1 MSSGFVKRSVGD
13 VLMRLHKSFPVIGIT
28 GPRQAGKTTLA
39 RQSFPEKPYVTLED
53 PDQLDF
59 ARTDPRRFLAQ
70 FPDGAIFDEVQRCPE
85 LFSYIQGVVDENQ
98 VMGEFIL
105 TGSQQFGFREHVSQS
120 LAGRIGMLHLLPFSS
135 QELRLHGGAER
146 SLDETMFRGFYPP
159 VHHRTVLP
167 SDWYA
172 SYVQTYVERDVQQV
186 LHVKE
191 MNNFRLLLKLCAGR
205 AGQLLNL
212 SGIGNDAGV
221 SHNTIKEWLSVLE
234 ASYITFRLQP
244 HYQNFSKR
252 LIKSPKLYFYDTG
265 LLCWLLGIRSAD
277 QLAVHAMRGA
287 IFENYVIAEL
297 AKHYYS
303 TGDIPPLYFW
313 RDQSGLEID
322 LIIEDAGK
330 LTPVEIKS
338 GQTLVA
344 DFFKGLNRW
353 TTLAG
358 DTAGDP
364 VLIYG
369 GQADQQRTGAHIYGW
384 QSMADIPSRLES

>member
-1 MSSGFVKRSVGD
+1 MMSSDFVKRSVGD

-159 VHHRTVLP
+159 VHQ
-167 SDWYA
+167 A
-172 SYVQTYVERDVQQV
+172 A
-186 LHVKE
+186 VKIV
-191 MNNFRLLLKLCAGR
+191 CR
-205 AGQLLNL
+205 A
-212 SGIGNDAGV
+212 
-221 SHNTIKEWLSVLE
+221 
-234 ASYITFRLQP
+234 
-244 HYQNFSKR
+244 
-252 LIKSPKLYFYDTG
+252 
-265 LLCWLLGIRSAD
+265 C
-277 QLAVHAMRGA
+277 GA
-287 IFENYVIAEL
+287 IA
-297 AKHYYS
+297 
-303 TGDIPPLYFW
+303 
-313 RDQSGLEID
+313 
-322 LIIEDAGK
+322 
-330 LTPVEIKS
+330 
-338 GQTLVA
+338 
-344 DFFKGLNRW
+344 
-353 TTLAG
+353 
-358 DTAGDP
+358 
-364 VLIYG
+364 
-369 GQADQQRTGAHIYGW
+369 
-384 QSMADIPSRLES
+384 